1 MGGVHGMATEFDTEL
16 FVCSSLPVFL
26 GFLIFIQLP
35 CVSGLCFFFF
45 VQPPGVMHGVETKWQ
60 LSMMQ
65 NFVLLESMKER
76 GRHIGVLPNGQ
87 LKPALACGRE
97 NHAQFGVQL
106 LVRTA

>member
-1 MGGVHGMATEFDTEL
+1 MCEQF
-16 FVCSSLPVFL
+16 FFCF
-26 GFLIFIQLP
+26 
-35 CVSGLCFFFF
+35 CFF
-45 VQPPGVMHGVETKWQ
+45 QPPGVMHGVETKWQ

-65 NFVLLESMKER
+65 HFVLLESMKER

-97 NHAQFGVQL
+97 IHAQFGVQL

>member
-1 MGGVHGMATEFDTEL
+1 MSGLWFL
-16 FVCSSLPVFL
+16 FV
-26 GFLIFIQLP
+26 
-35 CVSGLCFFFF
+35 